1 MRLLLKH
8 ALRIQRCRSARGL
21 KTKILIPR
29 DAEEKLLLKLK
40 HCTDASQHQ
49 DSVNSKIQALN
60 RIVAGWCRYHQYT
73 SQATTEFNRIQY
85 RLFWLMGHWLG
96 RKHKTSFR
104 VICIR
109 YKRNET
115 FATSECSLLK
125 LGDEFP
131 TRRYRASVFK
141 PNPYTHQQLIISREE
156 LPDEA

>member
-1 MRLLLKH
+1 LKH
-8 ALRIQRCRSARGL
+8 G
-21 KTKILIPR
+21 
-29 DAEEKLLLKLK
+29 
-40 HCTDASQHQ
+40 TDASQHQ

-60 RIVAGWCRYHQYT
+60 RIVAGWCRYYQYT
-73 SQATTEFNRIQY
+73 SQATAEFNRIQY

-115 FATSECSLLK
+115 CATSECSLLK